1 MKQAGGSRFQTL
13 VRLLALEGPV
23 ERIRDLQVPA
33 DSISWSRFFGSLLLA
48 LLVLLF
54 LSGAFMALYYSPVPG
69 TAYDSIDFAQFN
81 LPFGDVIRGIH
92 HYSWNLLLI
101 VAGLQMIRAFV
112 LGTYKAPRER
122 VWISGVVILLFIPSL
137 VITGDLLPWNQKG
150 YWTTQVRM
158 SIIGSV
164 PFVGDLFVRVLQGGS
179 ITGIVALTRFYILHI
194 LFLPSVLVILM
205 AVHFYFLYQ
214 AGLSDI
220 LWLKPGAGKKAKFFP
235 VIFQRWLLVF
245 LTVTIILGLAARHW
259 IVPLGDP
266 ADPTDFEYVPKPEWW
281 VLFLNQLVT
290 IFKGPF
296 SIVGSVIIPLLL
308 VGLLTAVPFL
318 DRSSELHPFKRLEV
332 MVPAVFIGLVLL
344 GLSIIGYLEHFGA
357 AVK

>member
-1 MKQAGGSRFQTL
+1 MKQAGGSRFETL
-13 VRLLALEGPV
+13 VRLFAFEGPV
-23 ERIRDLQVPA
+23 ERLRDLKVPA

-54 LSGAFMALYYSPVPG
+54 LSGSFMALYYSPLPG
-69 TAYDSIDFAQFN
+69 AAYDSVDFAQFN

-101 VAGLQMIRAFV
+101 VMGLQIIRAFA

-137 VITGDLLPWNQKG
+137 IITGDLLPWNQKG

-158 SIIGSV
+158 SIIESV
-164 PFVGDLFVRVLQGGS
+164 PFLGDLLVRLLQGGAM
-179 ITGIVALTRFYILHI
+179 TGIVALTRFYILHI
-194 LFLPSVLVILM
+194 LFLPTFLILLL

-214 AGLSDI
+214 AGLSDPS
-220 LWLKPGAGKKAKFFP
+220 WLKPGTGKKVKFFP
-235 VIFQRWLLVF
+235 VILQRWLLLF
-245 LTVTIILGLAARHW
+245 LTVTVILGLAARHW

-296 SIVGSVIIPLLL
+296 SIIGSVIIPLLL
-308 VGLLTAVPFL
+308 AGLLATIPFL
-318 DRSSELHPFKRLEV
+318 DRSPELHPFRRLKV
-332 MVPAVFIGLVLL
+332 MIPAAFFCVLLL
-344 GLSIIGYLEHFGA
+344 GLSIIGYMEHFGA
-357 AVK
+357 EVK